1 MAVTGVGVMGP
12 SAGCQVLAP
21 QVHHCVLS
29 LLQWTGAFQTTIQG
43 NPFHPELF
51 LASYFDGG
59 NEKIR

>member
-1 MAVTGVGVMGP
+1 MQYEQPPITSEAM
-12 SAGCQVLAP
+12 
-21 QVHHCVLS
+21 LS